1 VSEIRDYYTKD
12 FVPSGNKR
20 DLLDYVNRYAEMTVP
35 EGYRVKFIPY
45 NWTINQQPGASRG
58 R

>member
-1 VSEIRDYYTKD
+1 MD
-12 FVPSGNKR
+12 FVPSGNKH

-45 NWTINQQPGASRG
+45 NWTSNQQPGAS
-58 R
+58 